1 MDERDEFDEEP
12 IRTVRELRRAAL
24 GQDALLFCAAF
35 TVGAI
40 VFGVVAGVTSAVGES
55 SDFWTIGLSDD
66 LVFSGLVAGELFLLW
81 NNGYRQGV
89 RGHSIGK
96 HREGIEVV
104 DRKTREPAGALR
116 GVLRGLVV
124 AVLLDL
130 SIAALPLGLPTVL
143 RRVTPESWHVG
154 GATYLALALLLVP
167 VVLSIDRRLADWVSG
182 TVVVR
187 CDTHTSAS
195 HRRILSVIDLI
206 GIAGVLGLAIAHIVF
221 FAPLLRFPTLL

>member
-1 MDERDEFDEEP
+1 M
-12 IRTVRELRRAAL
+12 RELRRAAL
-24 GQDALLFCAAF
+24 GQDALVFCAAF
-35 TVGAI
+35 TLGAI
-40 VFGVVAGVTSAVGES
+40 VFGVVAGITSAVGES

-81 NNGYRQGV
+81 NNGFRQGV

-143 RRVTPESWHVG
+143 RRVTPDSWHVG

-167 VVLSIDRRLADWVSG
+167 LVLSVDRRLADWVSG
-182 TVVVR
+182 TEVVR
-187 CDTHTSAS
+187 GDTQTSAS
-195 HRRILSVIDLI
+195 HRRILSLLDLI